1 MDPSANLSDSRSES
15 LKTLSDTHTEE
26 MEPSLPNKT
35 TYVESLVYKRH
46 AEAVADPPKPLCCMN
61 KSVSKRPEIETVSD
75 HDCLRSL
82 SPNGTSP
89 EWRFVDDHTNLQP
102 ISSAVNCH
110 RKKSDLSVHKYSTP
124 STSNSP
130 QITSCLPSAPSCHT
144 VPSKTL
150 PDLYHKEAAVH
161 YSLKQDP
168 STSKAHRMV
177 SPTLISLMDRP
188 QSDQTDPETEWTPC
202 SLEHDS
208 NNIDPS
214 TLISDLSSGLTESD
228 CAVEHLFI
236 LESETQDFLN
246 LSSQSNPALD
256 HQISSDRPSVFPQ
269 SLFSNTLFPSED
281 ILQGAMTES
290 HNHLFKNMDLD
301 SDSEPCTQQ
310 IGLEPPTGTDNAW
323 KHVTPVGETGST
335 SHVNS
340 QVVQSDNPI
349 DLWMDACQYMSSQD
363 KGAGK
368 PDSEG
373 IIVDQSANSALS
385 EGADITAW
393 SWPCPSADREMSG
406 HPSMEQGD
414 AMRRVSSGDIGV
426 WGPPLIERWS
436 SVDSWET
443 ALSDWAAIIASPPE
457 EITAAFTEIGAEID
471 ALTQALARDSEARNA
486 MALLVKTT
494 GHVSTREDTLLRG
507 REDTGSSDVHPQ
519 TQMMMDVPD
528 QSVESQ
534 PSSDRCVSPVGSSST
549 ITAPSPNTPTDPAV
563 VEDHLEVK
571 PESSTATPREENRHT
586 GEIKSARDQDSIPPV
601 DTHSSSSVSS
611 VMLTSLGECS
621 IDVRT
626 AALISG
632 HPGIPAVLEES
643 DPDVVQFRGYVGPT
657 DRDGDTSNGEDD
669 VWLHIEEDVDEDLER
684 ECAQTELK
692 FEGPHGGAVY
702 KVTAEDLVPQHDS
715 SVADRDLR
723 HGASELTDSPPTVV
737 ESETLESEAAGE
749 EPYCLTDATHTLR
762 NTHVPLGDAINQ
774 ASHETPLQQNVL
786 CSSEGPASAI
796 PAAPLAIGSQ
806 HLCVTINGLEG
817 DQDFARVEV
826 FDDNK
831 EASCPHTKTCVPLP
845 ALEAPGRSPLR
856 RCHQNKTQSTDGTEH
871 SNSEEEIKGESP
883 VSLDDDVLQRGL
895 CHLGGR
901 FTTDRNALD
910 INQDIEALS
919 RELANL
925 VSVPGAHF
933 LHSEKR
939 RLACFTLDLV
949 DPFFPRAT
957 KDTAPQGLQNGDRP
971 GAVGQEDLTMPH
983 KMHRSNLDFKARP
996 KKVGPTT
1003 GLHPATP
1010 TCKRQ
1015 ENLSANA
1022 PGHDNHTK
1030 VDPLNGQEGKE
1041 DGAVTAVNGPTV
1053 SDVPVAKSLCKKK
1066 KKHTTQNATVVM
1078 IEPEPPLVK
1087 EEKGTKQKA
1096 MDGKI
1101 SAFEA
1106 KFGPKI
1112 SKTKDKVA
1120 VISGKLESA
1129 QADGLQQKSQHPEA
1143 KALAGKEPPN
1153 RGTHVKLQETP
1164 QTNQINED
1172 AVKRRRLSEKKFG
1185 KMVSALESKIN
1196 KTEVATAPKREEA
1209 KAGVDTTRRKAYS
1222 DVVKQKPP
1230 REEPKVVV
1238 VIQVEPVSGDPL
1250 SLCLWCQFS
1259 GVVSDHTVTWSR
1271 EGRTLSE
1278 LKRSGGDESRVSLTI
1293 SKASHQDLGKYQC
1306 VLTSLHGSLSLD
1318 YLLTYEVLSQIV
1330 VLATPKTIPCESSYT
1345 SPVDIVGNEENVRC
1359 SRLLFREDFLSQQYF
1374 GENQVASIVTEPVH
1388 FGEGM
1393 HRRAFRTKLQA
1404 GLVSQLEPGNICVLK
1419 VHTSITYGTK
1429 DNDELVQK
1437 NFSLAVEECQVQN
1450 TAREYIKAYTTVAQS
1465 AEAFGE
1471 VPEIIPIYL
1480 VHRPS
1485 NAVPY
1490 ATLEEELIGD
1500 FVKYSVRDGKEI
1512 NLKRSDSEAGQKC
1525 CAFQHWVYDNTD
1537 GNLLVTDMQGVGMRL
1552 TDVGIATCKK
1562 GYKGFRGNCAT
1573 SFIDQFKALHMCNK
1587 YCEILGLASLQ
1598 PKPKKTFL
1606 APKPKPQPSSAL
1618 PKKKTFGPT
1627 VKGKS

>member
-46 AEAVADPPKPLCCMN
+46 AEAVADPPKPL
-61 KSVSKRPEIETVSD
+61 
-75 HDCLRSL
+75 
-82 SPNGTSP
+82 G
-89 EWRFVDDHTNLQP
+89 
-102 ISSAVNCH
+102 
-110 RKKSDLSVHKYSTP
+110 Y
-124 STSNSP
+124 
-130 QITSCLPSAPSCHT
+130 
-144 VPSKTL
+144 
-150 PDLYHKEAAVH
+150 
-161 YSLKQDP
+161 
-168 STSKAHRMV
+168 
-177 SPTLISLMDRP
+177 
-188 QSDQTDPETEWTPC
+188 
-202 SLEHDS
+202 
-208 NNIDPS
+208 
-214 TLISDLSSGLTESD
+214 LSSGLTESD

-236 LESETQDFLN
+236 FESETQDFLN

-269 SLFSNTLFPSED
+269 SLISNTLIPSED

-290 HNHLFKNMDLD
+290 HNHLFKDVDLD

-310 IGLEPPTGTDNAW
+310 IGLEPPTGTDNGW

-335 SHVNS
+335 GHVNS
-340 QVVQSDNPI
+340 EVVQSDNPI
-349 DLWMDACQYMSSQD
+349 DLWMDACQYMSSED

-368 PDSEG
+368 PDSEE
-373 IIVDQSANSALS
+373 IIVDQSGNSALS
-385 EGADITAW
+385 EGADVTAW

-426 WGPPLIERWS
+426 WGPPLVERWS

-457 EITAAFTEIGAEID
+457 EVTAAFTEIGAEID

-507 REDTGSSDVHPQ
+507 REDTGLSDVHPR

-534 PSSDRCVSPVGSSST
+534 PSSDLCVSPVGSTST

-611 VMLTSLGECS
+611 VMLTSLGECP

-626 AALISG
+626 AAPLISG
-632 HPGIPAVLEES
+632 HPGIPAVLEKS
-643 DPDVVQFRGYVGPT
+643 DPDVVQFRGHVGPT

-669 VWLHIEEDVDEDLER
+669 VWLHIEEDVDKDLER
-684 ECAQTELK
+684 ESALRLSSSLKGLTERD
-692 FEGPHGGAVY
+692 P
-702 KVTAEDLVPQHDS
+702 
-715 SVADRDLR
+715 SVADRDVR
-723 HGASELTDSPPTVV
+723 RGASELTDSPPTVV
-737 ESETLESEAAGE
+737 ESETLESEAAAGE
-749 EPYCLTDATHTLR
+749 EPHRLSDATHAPR
-762 NTHVPLGDAINQ
+762 NTHVPPGDAVNQ
-774 ASHETPLQQNVL
+774 ASRETPPQQKVL
-786 CSSEGPASAI
+786 CSSEGPAPAI
-796 PAAPLAIGSQ
+796 AAAPLAIGSQ

-826 FDDNK
+826 FDVNK

-883 VSLDDDVLQRGL
+883 VSLDDDVLRRGL
-895 CHLGGR
+895 CRLGGR
-901 FTTDRNALD
+901 FTTDRKALD
-910 INQDIEALS
+910 INQDIEAFS

-925 VSVPGAHF
+925 VSVPGDHF

-957 KDTAPQGLQNGDRP
+957 KDTAPQGLQSGDRP
-971 GAVGQEDLTMPH
+971 GPVGQEDLTMPH

-1022 PGHDNHTK
+1022 PGQQPPTGHDTHTK
-1030 VDPLNGQEGKE
+1030 VDPLNGQE
-1041 DGAVTAVNGPTV
+1041 DGAVAAVNGPAV

-1066 KKHTTQNATVVM
+1066 KKHTTQNATVVK
-1078 IEPEPPLVK
+1078 IEPEPPSVK

-1112 SKTKDKVA
+1112 SKTKVA

-1143 KALAGKEPPN
+1143 KALPGKEPPN

-1185 KMVSALESKIN
+1185 KMVSALESKFN

-1306 VLTSLHGSLSLD
+1306 VLLTSLHGSLSLD

-1330 VLATPKTIPCESSYT
+1330 VLATPKTIPS

-1374 GENQVASIVTEPVH
+1374 GENQVASLVTEPAH

-1598 PKPKKTFL
+1598 PKPKKTFS
-1606 APKPKPQPSSAL
+1606 APKAKPQPSSAL